1 MDLRTIVILSIL
13 ISISGCTL
21 AERFQKK
28 IGQNQNE
35 AAASPESPSAQPNIP
50 AQPQPSDID
59 RIKQVIIQQQQQIH
73 QLEAS
78 QEQDRIALERLEQKL
93 ITNFEL
99 LERSVSDSLDTLE
112 QRLQKLTVAFN
123 QQTSLS
129 RQQNAGSPS
138 SASPRSSRNQPDS
151 PSENQETGRQMNESE
166 ESEQL
171 IEDYSL
177 VSSEETVSPP
187 QKEEILPPREE
198 QQKEEELAP
207 LPPRMKIK
215 LSMRPAQ
222 DHRKPKRR

>member
-1 MDLRTIVILSIL
+1 
-13 ISISGCTL
+13 
-21 AERFQKK
+21 
-28 IGQNQNE
+28 
-35 AAASPESPSAQPNIP
+35 
-50 AQPQPSDID
+50 
-59 RIKQVIIQQQQQIH
+59 
-73 QLEAS
+73 
-78 QEQDRIALERLEQKL
+78 
-93 ITNFEL
+93 
-99 LERSVSDSLDTLE
+99 
-112 QRLQKLTVAFN
+112 
-123 QQTSLS
+123 
-129 RQQNAGSPS
+129 
-138 SASPRSSRNQPDS
+138 
-151 PSENQETGRQMNESE
+151 MNESE